1 MNARPK
7 RGRAAGSRALLG
19 DPPRDDAPGRRE
31 RQATRRLGHVLA
43 MGVIVA
49 ALAAAG
55 VATGTELAR
64 HHDVGGLLASG
75 SPTVATQPAPPAPR
89 LSATRVVRLPPTAIA
104 NGTSALAV
112 TLSAPPAASS
122 PRPTLF
128 PAVAGTWRT
137 AGDTELFT
145 PASTLEPC
153 STYTLTVW
161 ADTIATGHA
170 RVGRKHVLPLR
181 VACPPLAGLQ
191 QDLAR
196 LGYLGAVLHPTY
208 RVHLPHRLETRRE
221 AAIQAYRPFRGRLAP
236 DPSDAPPVAMGTLDV
251 TTKGGLEI
259 FQADHHLAA
268 TGEPNAATWRLLLD
282 VAAYG
287 HRNPQP
293 YTWVSVTESL
303 PETLEVHRGDRVA
316 LSTPANTGVAGAE
329 TEQGIFPIYARYT
342 STTMTG
348 TNPDGSHYSD
358 PGVPWVNYFNGG
370 DAVHGFVRGSYGF
383 PQSNGC
389 VELPVSTAAEV
400 FPMLAIGDVVWVT

>member
-1 MNARPK
+1 MKVRSK
-7 RGRAAGSRALLG
+7 LGRVLGGRALLG
-19 DPPRDDAPGRRE
+19 EAPRDDAPGPRE

-43 MGVIVA
+43 VGVIVT
-49 ALAAAG
+49 ALALGG
-55 VATGTELAR
+55 VATGTVLAR
-64 HHDVGGLLASG
+64 HDNVGSLLASG
-75 SPTVATQPAPPAPR
+75 SPAVATQPVQPAQP
-89 LSATRVVRLPPTAIA
+89 LSATRIVRVPPAAIA
-104 NGTSALAV
+104 NGTSALGV
-112 TLSAPPAASS
+112 TLSAPPAAGS
-122 PRPTLF
+122 PRPTLS

-137 AGDTELFT
+137 AGDAELFT

-153 STYTLTVW
+153 SAYTLTVW
-161 ADTIATGHA
+161 ANTIAAGHA
-170 RVGRKHVLPLR
+170 RVGRKRVVALR

-196 LGYLGAVLHPTY
+196 LGYLGAALHPTY

-259 FQADHHLAA
+259 FQADHHLEA
-268 TGEPNAATWRLLLD
+268 TGEPDAATWRLLLD

-342 STTMTG
+342 ATTMTG
-348 TNPDGSHYSD
+348 TNPDGTHYSD

-400 FPMLAIGDVVWVT
+400 FPMLTIGDIVWVT